1 MTILPGA
8 EVLEDSC
15 FAGCSN
21 LTTIKIP
28 SSVSKIGESSFY
40 GCSGLTSVSI
50 PAGVKELG
58 WSSFAECTGLTSV
71 SIPAGV
77 TELNDSCFAGCCG
90 LTSVSIPSSVSSLPS
105 NCFKGCIRLTSVDI
119 PSGMVE
125 LGDNCFAGCARLSS
139 VNIPSTVI
147 KIGWNCFSGCEKLR
161 NVVVPGGVKEIG
173 EGCFKECSN
182 LSSISIPSSVTSFR
196 DNSFSG
202 CEKLSVIT
210 LQTSVSKLGVSC
222 FKNCNNLDTLYFKG
236 AMPIGIV
243 DAEISTT
250 CRIMVPNEH
259 LDTYKEELS
268 SDYRYLEAWNPD
280 DSDEYATEQCATPSI
295 SYENGEVRFSCDT
308 PGVKYHYTITDDDIV
323 NKAAN
328 KEGKVSLTA
337 AYNISVYA
345 SAKGYRLSE
354 TAEATLYWLGN
365 EADATNINHVET
377 RGIMTSADR
386 GIVTVYGLKT
396 GETAKFFTIDG
407 QLIGSSS
414 AVDGVASCAVS
425 ESLVIIKVGKYSLK
439 LMVQKN

>member
-1 MTILPGA
+1 MVNYMIRKKHLGKNLDVSCSFKSFLLVVIMMIVTTSSSLAKTSFAVINEIRYALNQETKTATVLPKSSLYFGRIA
-8 EVLEDSC
+8 
-15 FAGCSN
+15 
-21 LTTIKIP
+21 IP
-28 SSVSKIGESSFY
+28 SSVKDTNGIEYTVTELGDNCFS
-40 GCSGLTSVSI
+40 GCSGLTSV
-50 PAGVKELG
+50 
-58 WSSFAECTGLTSV
+58 T
-71 SIPAGV
+71 
-77 TELNDSCFAGCCG
+77 
-90 LTSVSIPSSVSSLPS
+90 
-105 NCFKGCIRLTSVDI
+105 
-119 PSGMVE
+119 
-125 LGDNCFAGCARLSS
+125 
-139 VNIPSTVI
+139 IPSTVN
-147 KIGWNCFSGCEKLR
+147 KLGWNCFGGCEKLR

-173 EGCFKECSN
+173 EGCFKGCSN

-210 LQTSVSKLGVSC
+210 LPTSVSKLGVSC

-243 DAEISTT
+243 DAEIPTT

-280 DSDEYATEQCATPSI
+280 DSDEYATEQCATPSVT
-295 SYENGEVRFSCDT
+295 YEAGKLRFSCAT
-308 PGVKYHYTITDDDIV
+308 SEVKYHYTITDDDIV
-323 NKAAN
+323 TKAAN
-328 KEGKVSLTA
+328 KEGEVSLTA

-345 SAKGYRLSE
+345 SAKGYRLSD
-354 TAEATLYWLGN
+354 TANATLYWLGN
-365 EADATNINHVET
+365 EADATNINHVEI
-377 RGIMTSADR
+377 RGIMASADR

-396 GETAKFFTIDG
+396 GETAKFFTVDG
-407 QLIGSSS
+407 QLIGTSV

>member
-1 MTILPGA
+1 
-8 EVLEDSC
+8 
-15 FAGCSN
+15 
-21 LTTIKIP
+21 
-28 SSVSKIGESSFY
+28 
-40 GCSGLTSVSI
+40 
-50 PAGVKELG
+50 
-58 WSSFAECTGLTSV
+58 
-71 SIPAGV
+71 
-77 TELNDSCFAGCCG
+77 
-90 LTSVSIPSSVSSLPS
+90 
-105 NCFKGCIRLTSVDI
+105 
-119 PSGMVE
+119 
-125 LGDNCFAGCARLSS
+125 
-139 VNIPSTVI
+139 
-147 KIGWNCFSGCEKLR
+147 
-161 NVVVPGGVKEIG
+161 
-173 EGCFKECSN
+173 
-182 LSSISIPSSVTSFR
+182 
-196 DNSFSG
+196 
-202 CEKLSVIT
+202 
-210 LQTSVSKLGVSC
+210 
-222 FKNCNNLDTLYFKG
+222 
-236 AMPIGIV
+236 MPIGIV
-243 DAEISTT
+243 DAEIPTT

-396 GETAKFFTIDG
+396 GETAKFFTVDG

>member
-1 MTILPGA
+1 M
-8 EVLEDSC
+8 
-15 FAGCSN
+15 
-21 LTTIKIP
+21 
-28 SSVSKIGESSFY
+28 
-40 GCSGLTSVSI
+40 
-50 PAGVKELG
+50 
-58 WSSFAECTGLTSV
+58 
-71 SIPAGV
+71 
-77 TELNDSCFAGCCG
+77 
-90 LTSVSIPSSVSSLPS
+90 
-105 NCFKGCIRLTSVDI
+105 DI
-119 PSGMVE
+119 PSGIVE

-139 VNIPSTVI
+139 VNIPSTVT

-210 LQTSVSKLGVSC
+210 LPTSVSKLGVSC

-243 DAEISTT
+243 DAEIPTT

-280 DSDEYATEQCATPSI
+280 DSDEYATEQCATPSVT
-295 SYENGEVRFSCDT
+295 YEAGKLRFSCAT
-308 PGVKYHYTITDDDIV
+308 SEVKYHYTITDDDIV
-323 NKAAN
+323 TKAAN
-328 KEGKVSLTA
+328 KEGEVSLTA

-345 SAKGYRLSE
+345 SAKGYRLSD
-354 TAEATLYWLGN
+354 TANATLYWLGN

-377 RGIMTSADR
+377 RGIMASADR

-396 GETAKFFTIDG
+396 GETAKFFTVDG
-407 QLIGSSS
+407 QLIGTSA

-425 ESLVIIKVGKYSLK
+425 ESLVIVKVGKYSIK

>member
-1 MTILPGA
+1 M
-8 EVLEDSC
+8 
-15 FAGCSN
+15 
-21 LTTIKIP
+21 
-28 SSVSKIGESSFY
+28 
-40 GCSGLTSVSI
+40 
-50 PAGVKELG
+50 G
-58 WSSFAECTGLTSV
+58 WSCFAECTGLTSV

-77 TELNDSCFAGCCG
+77 TELNDSCFAGCSG

-119 PSGMVE
+119 PSGIVE

-139 VNIPSTVI
+139 VNIPSIVT

-210 LQTSVSKLGVSC
+210 LPTSVSKLGVSC

-243 DAEISTT
+243 DAEIPTT

-280 DSDEYATEQCATPSI
+280 DSDEYATEQCATPSVT
-295 SYENGEVRFSCDT
+295 YEAGKLRFSCAT
-308 PGVKYHYTITDDDIV
+308 SEVKYHYTITDDDIV
-323 NKAAN
+323 TKAAN
-328 KEGKVSLTA
+328 KEGEVSLTA
-337 AYNISVYA
+337 SYNISVYA
-345 SAKGYRLSE
+345 SAKGYRLSD
-354 TAEATLYWLGN
+354 TANATLYWIGN
-365 EADATNINHVET
+365 ESDATNINHVET
-377 RGIMTSADR
+377 RGIMASTDR

-396 GETAKFFTIDG
+396 GETAKFFTVDG
-407 QLIGSSS
+407 QLIGSSA

>member
-1 MTILPGA
+1 M
-8 EVLEDSC
+8 
-15 FAGCSN
+15 
-21 LTTIKIP
+21 
-28 SSVSKIGESSFY
+28 
-40 GCSGLTSVSI
+40 
-50 PAGVKELG
+50 
-58 WSSFAECTGLTSV
+58 
-71 SIPAGV
+71 
-77 TELNDSCFAGCCG
+77 
-90 LTSVSIPSSVSSLPS
+90 
-105 NCFKGCIRLTSVDI
+105 TSVDI
-119 PSGMVE
+119 PSGIVE

-139 VNIPSTVI
+139 VNIPSTVT

-210 LQTSVSKLGVSC
+210 LPTSVSKLGVSC

-243 DAEISTT
+243 DAEIPTT

-280 DSDEYATEQCATPSI
+280 DSDEYATEQCATPSVT
-295 SYENGEVRFSCDT
+295 YEAGKLRFSCAT
-308 PGVKYHYTITDDDIV
+308 SEVKYHYTITDDDIV
-323 NKAAN
+323 TKAAN
-328 KEGKVSLTA
+328 KEGEVSLTA

-345 SAKGYRLSE
+345 SAKGYRLSD
-354 TAEATLYWLGN
+354 TANATLYWLGN

-377 RGIMTSADR
+377 RGIMASADR

-396 GETAKFFTIDG
+396 GETAKFFTVDG
-407 QLIGSSS
+407 QLIGTSA